1 MNNKTS
7 SDRVKGRIT
16 RGSERRKKEEEDSK
30 KRNKTDTVVCLTN
43 RTRLEEKNMRS
54 LEEKR
59 LRSENVSLDSIF
71 DDDDDGSVTSMEML
85 KDEVIFRVKKTF

>member
-16 RGSERRKKEEEDSK
+16 RGSEGRKKEEEDSK

-59 LRSENVSLDSIF
+59 LRSENVGLDSIF

-85 KDEVIFRVKKTF
+85 KDEVIFRVKKPF